1 MTKKILHFREFLL
14 YYGRGILM
22 FKRKIYKEM
31 LQWKAISK
39 GKTALFIEGARR
51 IGKSTVALE
60 FAKNEYDDYLVVDFA
75 KVGPNIKE
83 LFQEGMDDL
92 TSFFRNLFLFTKKK
106 PNKGRMVIIF
116 DEIQLFPLARQAIKY
131 LVQDGRYDY
140 IETGSLIS
148 IKKNIKDILIP
159 SEEYRLKMFPMDFE
173 EFLWATG
180 DEVTMDVVREAFDAG
195 RGVGGRAHYEIMKS
209 FRTYMAVGGMPQ
221 AVASFV
227 AGETYAQIDFVKRN
241 ILALYEEDL
250 NKHDSENGENASVV
264 FRHLPEQLNR
274 KNPIFKMSSIDKNAR
289 YKNYVGAFNFI
300 SESMIGNICANTT
313 VPEVAM
319 ELYRKSER
327 FKLYMGDTG
336 LLVSQMV
343 KLQKSDELYQALI
356 AGKLGINQGMIFE
369 NVVAQMLRAKGDDL
383 FFHEFSLYDEEL
395 GAEKK
400 YEIDFLLVRKN
411 KICPIEVKSSSY
423 RQHKSFDALSKKY
436 RLKLPQKYIVYT
448 KDYQSED
455 GVIYLPIY
463 MVPCV

>member
-1 MTKKILHFREFLL
+1 
-14 YYGRGILM
+14 M
-22 FKRKIYKEM
+22 FKRKIYSEM
-31 LQWKAISK
+31 LQWKAISN

-60 FAKNEYDDYLVVDFA
+60 FAKNEYDDHLVVDFA
-75 KVGPNIKE
+75 KVGPNIRE
-83 LFQEGMDDL
+83 LFLNGLDDL
-92 TSFFRNLFLFTKKK
+92 TTFFRNLFLFTKKK
-106 PNKGRMVIIF
+106 PKKGRMVIIF

-148 IKKNIKDILIP
+148 IKKNTKDILIP
-159 SEEYRLKMFPMDFE
+159 SEEYRIKMYPMDFE

-180 DEVTMDVVREAFDAG
+180 DEVTMDVARDAFNAG
-195 RGVGGRAHYEIMKS
+195 KGVGGHAHHEIMKS

-250 NKHDSENGENASVV
+250 EKHDSENNENASIV
-264 FRHLPEQLNR
+264 FKHLPEQLNR
-274 KNPIFKMSSIDKNAR
+274 KNPIFKMSAIDKNAR
-289 YKNYVGAFNFI
+289 YKNYISAFNFI
-300 SESMIGNICANTT
+300 RESMIGNICTNVT
-313 VPEVAM
+313 VPDVAM

-336 LLVSQMV
+336 LLVTQIIKM
-343 KLQKSDELYQALI
+343 QKSDELYQSLI
-356 AGKLGINQGMIFE
+356 ADKLGINQGMIFE

-383 FFHEFSLYDEEL
+383 FFHEFSAVGDD
-395 GAEKK
+395 GKEKK
-400 YEIDFLLVRKN
+400 FEMDFLLVRKN

-423 RQHKSFDALSKKY
+423 RQHKSLDAFAEKY
-436 RLKLPQKYIVYT
+436 RLRIPQKYIVYT
-448 KDYQSED
+448 KDYQQVD
-455 GVIYLPIY
+455 DVTYIPIY
-463 MVPCV
+463 MVPCI

>member
-1 MTKKILHFREFLL
+1 
-14 YYGRGILM
+14 M
-22 FKRKIYKEM
+22 FKRKIYNEM
-31 LQWKAISK
+31 LVWKRISK

-75 KVGPNIKE
+75 KASPKVRE
-83 LFQEGMDDL
+83 VFQDGMDDL
-92 TSFFRNLFLFTKKK
+92 DSFFRNLFLFTKKK
-106 PNKGRMVIIF
+106 PKKGRMVIIF

-148 IKKNIKDILIP
+148 IKKNIKNILIP

-180 DEVTMDVVREAFDAG
+180 DEVTMDVIREAFEAKK
-195 RGVGGRAHYEIMKS
+195 GVGGRAHHEIMKS

-227 AGETYAQIDFVKRN
+227 AGETYAQIDFIKQS

-250 NKHDSENGENASVV
+250 NKHDSENNENASIV
-264 FRHLPEQLNR
+264 FKHLPEQLNR
-274 KNPIFKMSSIDKNAR
+274 KNPIFKMSSINKNAR
-289 YKNYVGAFNFI
+289 FKNYIGSFNFI
-300 SESMIGNICANTT
+300 RESMIGNICTNTT
-313 VPEVAM
+313 VPEIAM

-336 LLVSQMV
+336 LLVTQMI
-343 KLQKSDELYQALI
+343 KMQKSDELYESLI
-356 AGKLGINQGMIFE
+356 ADKLGINQGMIFE
-369 NVVAQMLRAKGDDL
+369 NIVAQMLRAKGDDL
-383 FFHEFSLYDEEL
+383 YFHEFTAFDKDSEK
-395 GAEKK
+395 EKK
-400 YEIDFLLVRKN
+400 FEIDFLLVRKN

-423 RQHKSFDALSKKY
+423 RQHKSLDVFSQKY
-436 RLKLPQKYIVYT
+436 RLKLPQKNIVYT
-448 KDYQSED
+448 KDFLIED
-455 GVIYLPIY
+455 GITYLPIY
-463 MVPCV
+463 MVPCL

>member
-1 MTKKILHFREFLL
+1 
-14 YYGRGILM
+14 M
-22 FKRKIYKEM
+22 FKRKIYSEM
-31 LQWKAISK
+31 LQWKAISN

-60 FAKNEYDDYLVVDFA
+60 FAKNEYDDHLVVDFA
-75 KVGPNIKE
+75 KVGPNIRE
-83 LFQEGMDDL
+83 LFLNGLDDL
-92 TSFFRNLFLFTKKK
+92 AAFFRNLFLFTKKK
-106 PNKGRMVIIF
+106 PRKGRMVIIF

-148 IKKNIKDILIP
+148 IKKNTKDILIP
-159 SEEYRLKMFPMDFE
+159 SEEYRIKMYPMDFE

-180 DEVTMDVVREAFDAG
+180 DEITMDVARDAFNAG
-195 RGVGGRAHYEIMKS
+195 KGVGGRAHHEIMKS

-250 NKHDSENGENASVV
+250 EKHDSENNENASIV
-264 FRHLPEQLNR
+264 FKHLPEQLNR
-274 KNPIFKMSSIDKNAR
+274 KNPIFKMSAIDKNAR
-289 YKNYVGAFNFI
+289 YKNYISAFNFI
-300 SESMIGNICANTT
+300 RESMIGNICTNVT
-313 VPEVAM
+313 VPDVAM

-336 LLVSQMV
+336 LLVTQIIKM
-343 KLQKSDELYQALI
+343 QKSDELYQSLI
-356 AGKLGINQGMIFE
+356 ADKLGINQGMIFE

-383 FFHEFSLYDEEL
+383 FFHEFSAVGDD
-395 GAEKK
+395 GKEKK
-400 YEIDFLLVRKN
+400 FEMDFLLVRKN

-423 RQHKSFDALSKKY
+423 RQHKSLDAFAEKY
-436 RLKLPQKYIVYT
+436 RLRIPQKYIVYT
-448 KDYQSED
+448 KDYQQVD
-455 GVIYLPIY
+455 DVTCIPIY
-463 MVPCV
+463 MVPCI

>member
-1 MTKKILHFREFLL
+1 
-14 YYGRGILM
+14 M
-22 FKRKIYKEM
+22 FKRKIYREM
-31 LQWKAISK
+31 LQWKAVSK

-60 FAKNEYDDYLVVDFA
+60 FAKNEYDDNLVVDFA
-75 KVGPNIKE
+75 KVGPNIRE
-83 LFQEGMDDL
+83 LFQEGLDDL
-92 TSFFRNLFLFTKKK
+92 TTFFRNLFLFTKKK
-106 PNKGRMVIIF
+106 PKNGRMVIIF

-148 IKKNIKDILIP
+148 IKKNTKDILIP
-159 SEEYRLKMFPMDFE
+159 SEEYRLKMYPMDFE

-180 DEVTMDVVREAFDAG
+180 DEVTMDVVREAFNAG
-195 RGVGGRAHYEIMKS
+195 NGVGGRAHHEIMKS

-227 AGETYAQIDFVKRN
+227 AGETYAQIDFIKRN

-250 NKHDSENGENASVV
+250 EKHDSENNEKASIV
-264 FRHLPEQLNR
+264 FKYLPEQLNR
-274 KNPIFKMSSIDKNAR
+274 KNPIFKMSAIDKNAR
-289 YKNYVGAFNFI
+289 YKNYISAFNFI
-300 SESMIGNICANTT
+300 RESMIGNICTNVT
-313 VPEVAM
+313 VPDVAM

-336 LLVSQMV
+336 LLVTQIIKMQNSE
-343 KLQKSDELYQALI
+343 ELYELLI

-369 NVVAQMLRAKGDDL
+369 NIVAQMLRAKGDDL
-383 FFHEFSLYDEEL
+383 YFHEFTALDKESGKER
-395 GAEKK
+395 K
-400 YEIDFLLVRKN
+400 YEMDFLLVRQN

-423 RQHKSFDALSKKY
+423 RQHKSLDVFTEKY

-448 KDYQSED
+448 KDYQQLD
-455 GVIYLPIY
+455 GATCLPIY
-463 MVPCV
+463 MVPCI